1 MSVRLTRL
9 VGIWALAAATLV
21 VGFPRSASACSCAA
35 DLPSEII
42 AGADLV
48 FVGAPSASQT
58 TFDGERIETLFLADA
73 VIKGEVGASVVLSHR
88 VGSGCGEFPTD
99 GTSIGVAA
107 IEVSGDVL
115 GELCSVMDAEQLLAA
130 AGQQGLEI
138 MEPTPTPEPAEMPES
153 TSTYAAA
160 IPLSV
165 GLSLVFLAAVALGT
179 RTSTLSR

>member
-1 MSVRLTRL
+1 MSVRITRF

-35 DLPSEII
+35 DLPADII

-48 FVGAPSASQT
+48 FVGAPSASQA
-58 TFDGERIETLFLADA
+58 TFGGERVEILFVTDA
-73 VIKGEVGASVVLSHR
+73 VIKGEIGSNVVLSYR
-88 VGSGCGEFPTD
+88 VDSGCGEIPTD

-107 IEVSGDVL
+107 VEVSGDVL
-115 GELCSVMDAEQLLAA
+115 GELCSVVDAEQLLAA
-130 AGQQGLEI
+130 ARQQGLEVTVPI
-138 MEPTPTPEPAEMPES
+138 PAPEATEIPAS
-153 TSTYAAA
+153 TTTYAAA